1 MSAQT
6 ASRVLAKIAAYEPTF
21 PKPDPIILAAWAEA
35 LEGCPQEA
43 ALAAVTEHY
52 RTTSQRIMPADIL
65 RIVKS
70 HPRVVTASTA
80 NMVPNADPDDV
91 PAYLEALRRGD
102 LVDNSPRVGAPA
114 RPIAQLIA
122 STLAKRK
129 PVESEAS

>member
-35 LEGCPQEA
+35 LDGCPQDA

-70 HPRVVTASTA
+70 HPRVVTAATA
-80 NMVPNADPDDV
+80 HMVPDADPDDV
-91 PAYLEALRRGD
+91 PAYLEALRQGR
-102 LVDNSPRVGAPA
+102 LVDRSPRVGAPV
-114 RPIAQLIA
+114 RPVAQVIAA
-122 STLAKRK
+122 ALAKRK
-129 PVESEAS
+129 PESEAS